1 MFSSTLISD
10 SSSHS
15 LAFNRKAFTCSSI
28 WFSAAP
34 LGNNN
39 NSVRDPLPV
48 VPGIVFDEKRYIT
61 GSETKVGESPFFSLF
76 LPRIPR
82 NLHLVLQAQVT
93 TELEGDVTRDD
104 SQRRF
109 WAQHRVA
116 ALLQRCFE
124 CLQHRS
130 SIVTP
135 CRTKNRRCE
144 SSRVASPWDVGT
156 RTSTSAR
163 FNFNV
168 LRVFK
173 KKTHRKASFYFLFS
187 PKKLVRL
194 FALKVTW
201 DKAQF

>member
-48 VPGIVFDEKRYIT
+48 VPRLVFDEKRYIT
-61 GSETKVGESPFFSLF
+61 RSETKAGESPFFSLF
-76 LPRIPR
+76 LLRIPR
-82 NLHLVLQAQVT
+82 NLHLVLQPQVT
-93 TELEGDVTRDD
+93 RELEGDVTRHD

-124 CLQHRS
+124 WLQHCS
-130 SIVTP
+130 NIATP
-135 CRTKNRRCE
+135 CRAKNRPCE
-144 SSRVASPWDVGT
+144 SSGVTSPWDSGT

-163 FNFNV
+163 FNLKF
-168 LRVFK
+168 LSVFK
-173 KKTHRKASFYFLFS
+173 KKTHRKASFYFFFFHQKS
-187 PKKLVRL
+187 
-194 FALKVTW
+194 
-201 DKAQF
+201 

>member
-61 GSETKVGESPFFSLF
+61 GSKTKVGESPFFSFF
-76 LPRIPR
+76 LLRIPR
-82 NLHLVLQAQVT
+82 NLHLVLQTQVT
-93 TELEGDVTRDD
+93 RELEGDVTRDD

-124 CLQHRS
+124 WLQHRS
-130 SIVTP
+130 SIATP
-135 CRTKNRRCE
+135 CRAKNRRCE
-144 SSRVASPWDVGT
+144 SSRVTSPWDLGT

-163 FNFNV
+163 FNLKF

-173 KKTHRKASFYFLFS
+173 KKTHRKASFYFFFFFT
-187 PKKLVRL
+187 KKVSTVICTEGNLR
-194 FALKVTW
+194 
-201 DKAQF
+201 

>member
-15 LAFNRKAFTCSSI
+15 LAFNRKAFSCSSI

-61 GSETKVGESPFFSLF
+61 GSETKAGESPFFSFF
-76 LPRIPR
+76 LPRIPW
-82 NLHLVLQAQVT
+82 NLHLFLQPQVT
-93 TELEGDVTRDD
+93 RELEGDVTRDD

-116 ALLQRCFE
+116 TLLQRCFE

-130 SIVTP
+130 SIATP
-135 CRTKNRRCE
+135 CRAKNRRCE

-163 FNFNV
+163 FNLNV

-173 KKTHRKASFYFLFS
+173 KKTPRKASFYFFFS

>member
-34 LGNNN
+34 LGNNK

-61 GSETKVGESPFFSLF
+61 GRKTKVGESPFFSFF

-93 TELEGDVTRDD
+93 RELEGDVTRHD

-109 WAQHRVA
+109 WVQHRVA

-124 CLQHRS
+124 WLQHRS
-130 SIVTP
+130 NIATP

-144 SSRVASPWDVGT
+144 SSRVASPWDSGT

-163 FNFNV
+163 
-168 LRVFK
+168 LKVFERFQK
-173 KKTHRKASFYFLFS
+173 KDTPESFILLFFS

>member
-48 VPGIVFDEKRYIT
+48 VPGIVFDEKRYI
-61 GSETKVGESPFFSLF
+61 SETKVGESPFFSLF
-76 LPRIPR
+76 LPRVPR
-82 NLHLVLQAQVT
+82 NLHLVLQPQVT
-93 TELEGDVTRDD
+93 RELEGDVTREN

-109 WAQHRVA
+109 WAQHSVA

-124 CLQHRS
+124 WLQHRS
-130 SIVTP
+130 SIATP

-144 SSRVASPWDVGT
+144 SSRVTSPWDLGT

-163 FNFNV
+163 FNLNFCA
-168 LRVFK
+168 FSK
-173 KKTHRKASFYFLFS
+173 KKTPRKASFYFFFS

>member
-163 FNFNV
+163 FNLNV
-168 LRVFK
+168 FARFQK
-173 KKTHRKASFYFLFS
+173 KDTPESFILLFFFHQKS
-187 PKKLVRL
+187 
-194 FALKVTW
+194 
-201 DKAQF
+201 